1 MKKVAS
7 ILMVAMIATLTIAA
21 CGNGNSNGSSEQQSG
36 PLTPKQTQEKYVGY
50 VIDGK
55 WDKAVDML
63 VDADKATSEQKA
75 QFAEALKAMSQEGTG
90 GVTAYEA
97 FEEIYSKDST
107 TCKVKGRYTYA
118 NGKTNDVTDKLKK
131 TENGWACTL

>member
-1 MKKVAS
+1 MKKVFS
-7 ILMVAMIATLTIAA
+7 ILMVAMVATLTIAA
-21 CGNGNSNGSSEQQSG
+21 CGNGNGNSSSEQSG
-36 PLTPKQTQEKYVGY
+36 PLTPKQTQEKFVGY
-50 VIDGK
+50 AIDGK

-63 VDADKATSEQKA
+63 VDADKATPEQKA
-75 QFAEALKAMSQEGTG
+75 QFAEALKAMSQESTG
-90 GVTAYEA
+90 GVKAYEA

-107 TCKVKGRYTYA
+107 ICKVKGRYTYA